1 MSLNIES
8 NFMLLNAKHGFLDT
22 GTLPPGPE
30 TFTIKYFYSVK
41 SISVYYRND
50 TEYFGWDFSVR
61 RLFEIIDLLLNSK
74 HDIYLRA
81 GHLIECSI
89 IHE

>member
-8 NFMLLNAKHGFLDT
+8 FLDT
-22 GTLPPGPE
+22 GTLPELPEPE
-30 TFTIKYFYSVK
+30 TFTIKYFYSGK
-41 SISVYYRND
+41 SISVYYRSG

-81 GHLIECSI
+81 GHLIERSI